1 MKPRSL
7 HLLFVVLVA
16 SCLFAGCLKAPVPME
31 KPAPPAV
38 KPPARPAEP
47 AKKPVKAE
55 AALVRVDMDKLP
67 PLFDSRETETLD
79 LELAALKSISYYEKT
94 PGRKFRFGRDI
105 YTAEELR
112 QSLLDFLDIVK
123 GPGQPSVKDRLIRE
137 SFLAY
142 KSVGGAQSG
151 SVLFTGYFEP
161 ILNGSP
167 VRTEKFKWPVYSTP
181 DDLVVVDLGKFRDK
195 YRGERIVGRVEK
207 RELVPYYDRRE
218 IDQGSRL
225 AGRRLEIAWFAD
237 PVDVFNLHIQGS
249 GMICYPDKKCFQISY
264 ADANGRPYR
273 SIGKYLQDQGKV
285 GEKEMSYQSINRYLR
300 EHPDELAD
308 ILSRNESYVFFR
320 VVREGPLGAMNVP
333 LTAGRSIATDP
344 AFFPR
349 GALALIKTRRPV
361 FDNDGTLQSWREF
374 SRLVLNQDVGGA
386 IKGPGRVD
394 IYFGTGPGAELEA
407 GCMKEDGE
415 LYFLVKRKVS
425 PAVSETR

>member
-1 MKPRSL
+1 MVSW
-7 HLLFVVLVA
+7 
-16 SCLFAGCLKAPVPME
+16 LFAGCLKVPVPME

-47 AKKPVKAE
+47 ARKPVDA
-55 AALVRVDMDKLP
+55 AGALVRIDTGKLP
-67 PLFDSRETETLD
+67 SLLDNRETQTLP

-105 YTAEELR
+105 YTAEELK
-112 QSLLDFLDIVK
+112 QSLLDFLNILK
-123 GPGQPSVKDRLIRE
+123 GPEPPAVKDRLIRE
-137 SFLAY
+137 NFLAY
-142 KSVGGAQSG
+142 KSVGGAQNG

-167 VRTEKFKWPVYSTP
+167 VRTEKFIWPVYSTP
-181 DDLVVVDLGKFRDK
+181 DDLVAVDLGRFRDK

-218 IDQGSRL
+218 IDQGNRL
-225 AGRRLEIAWFAD
+225 AGRNLEIAWFAD

-273 SIGKYLQDQGKV
+273 SIGKYLQNQGKV
-285 GEKEMSYQSINRYLR
+285 GGREMSYQGINRYLR

-349 GALALIKTRRPV
+349 GALALIKTRRPI
-361 FDNDGTLQSWREF
+361 FDNDGTLQSWTEF

-394 IYFGTGPGAELEA
+394 IFFGTGPQAELEA
-407 GCMKEDGE
+407 GCMKENGE
-415 LYFLVKRKVS
+415 LYFLVRRKAS
-425 PAVSETR
+425 PAFPEAQ